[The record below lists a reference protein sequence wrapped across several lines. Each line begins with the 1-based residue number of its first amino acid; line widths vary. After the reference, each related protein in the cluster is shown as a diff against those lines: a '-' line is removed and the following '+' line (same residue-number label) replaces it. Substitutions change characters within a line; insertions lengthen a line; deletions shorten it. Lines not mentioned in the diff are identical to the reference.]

1 MDRLFITHAENAG
14 NLTVCLYFSDNTKQ
28 VVDTDIVTTILTT
41 ANYYTCDS

>member
-14 NLTVCLYFSDNTKQ
+14 NLTLCLYFSDNTKQ
-28 VVDTDIVTTILTT
+28 VDIVTTILTT